1 MLLMSASKI
10 SWRSKQSLGTAT
22 CLHHSQVAIST
33 LLWGYGAMISDGLT
47 KLSKREERRDV
58 NYPKQT
64 LTSALRI
71 QDSSG
76 VSDKM
81 NTFINYLYS
90 MGFCFS
96 SSLLVTVALYLLL
109 IYHSLSHTF
118 MCLLVPSEE
127 EVLQKNAFHSP
138 LEFDD

>member
-1 MLLMSASKI
+1 MSASKI

-76 VSDKM
+76 VSDNM

-96 SSLLVTVALYLLL
+96 SSLIVRDMYDTAALITNNPLHLIAARLMACDAAVVSFLTV
-109 IYHSLSHTF
+109 
-118 MCLLVPSEE
+118 
-127 EVLQKNAFHSP
+127 
-138 LEFDD
+138 D